1 MIKIYILWKGD
12 FMRIRLTFNTDGN
25 LIIPVQY
32 NYLIQSMI
40 YRNISP
46 GLADFLH
53 DHGYI
58 INGRQFKL
66 FTFSRLEGRFIM
78 RKDKKIEF
86 TSPVQLTVASAVEK
100 FLRELAEGMLRN
112 DNLNIN
118 GQRLIL
124 ESVGVSQPLE
134 DEDFGEEI
142 TIKML
147 SPMVAYNTVE
157 RDNRSR
163 TYYFSPWDEWFSELI
178 RSNLEKKYKLVTG
191 GTTGGD
197 IQIIPIGPRDEKYC
211 KVLDYKKT
219 VVKGWLGIYKVRGD
233 KRLMKIAY
241 DTGLGSKNPQGFGCF
256 EIIGGIKNW
265 PGRRPV

>member
-1 MIKIYILWKGD
+1 MINIFLTGAD
-12 FMRIRLTFNTDGN
+12 FMRIKLTFSTDGE

-32 NYLIQSMI
+32 NYLVQSMI

-53 DHGYI
+53 DHGYMLK
-58 INGRQFKL
+58 GRQFKL
-66 FTFSRLEGRFIM
+66 FTFSRLEGHFSM
-78 RKDKKIEF
+78 TKDKKIRF
-86 TSPVQLTVASAVEK
+86 TPPVRLTVASAVER

-112 DNLNIN
+112 DNLFLH
-118 GQRLIL
+118 GQKLVL
-124 ESVGVSQPLE
+124 ESVEVLPPLE
-134 DEDFGEEI
+134 DKDMEEEI

-157 RDNRSR
+157 RDQRSR

-178 RSNLEKKYKLVTG
+178 TTNLEKKYELVEGQKYTG
-191 GTTGGD
+191 GSVN
-197 IQIIPIGPRDEKYC
+197 ILPIGPRDERYC
-211 KVLDYKKT
+211 KVLEYKDT
-219 VVKGWLGIYKVRGD
+219 VIKGWLGIYKLRGD

-256 EIIGGIKNW
+256 EIIDGIKNMPRKSW
-265 PGRRPV
+265 V